1 MVVETVGQWEYF
13 LALTQ
18 KQSELDLLRETE
30 LLELL
35 FVLLVYSSEVCQ
47 VKSVKAKVLERAAEL
62 IFSAESLSVQ
72 VE

>member
-13 LALTQ
+13 LALKQ

-30 LLELL
+30 LL
-35 FVLLVYSSEVCQ
+35 FVLLAYSSEVCQ
-47 VKSVKAKVLERAAEL
+47 VKSVKAKVLERAMAL
-62 IFSAESLSVQ
+62 ICSPESLSVQ

>member
-13 LALTQ
+13 LAPTQ
-18 KQSELDLLRETE
+18 KQSELDLLSETE
-30 LLELL
+30 SLALLL
-35 FVLLVYSSEVCQ
+35 VLLAYSSEVCQ
-47 VKSVKAKVLERAAEL
+47 VKSVKAKVLERAMAL